1 MYFFIWFLLSG
12 SIGLSL
18 GSIDL
23 LIVEAHVKRVARVK
37 FLVCAARSDL
47 ASVEYQNTIRVLDR
61 AESVSYDQHSAA
73 FRELL

>member
-1 MYFFIWFLLSG
+1 
-12 SIGLSL
+12 L

-23 LIVEAHVKRVARVK
+23 LVVEALVKRVARVK